1 VKLIESTIGNDKN
14 DALQCKRNK
23 PLILAEVSQK
33 DTQSDR
39 QSPRKPFWTY
49 GQVV

>member
-1 VKLIESTIGNDKN
+1 
-14 DALQCKRNK
+14 
-23 PLILAEVSQK
+23 LILAELSQEN
-33 DTQSDR
+33 TQSDR